1 MMLDTKVEEVCGAAR
16 RSFGAPGHAHARGGA
31 RLVSGVNGAGEGMAP
46 GVGLVFGGK
55 ALTPVFSRST
65 GRGGKRS
72 FGRGRSSGFSF
83 TEVLFAVMV
92 LGIGFIMIAAMFPV
106 TIQQTQATLEESVGA
121 SMARGALAYLQ
132 TQATD
137 MNFPSTSPVPDAPAQ
152 VFSMPQAPVKNG
164 TAFAGWFATRGNY
177 INSKNP
183 RLAWVPLYMR
193 SETTQSGVSP
203 FAQVIIV
210 AVEARNMPDYQT
222 ADAVPQ
228 TNFQSVLEPRPIKV
242 NLTYDYTNL
251 QGRLTITDSKWL
263 AASGAY
269 VIIANDQNT
278 NAPRSVVGQSNGR
291 IYRLGNAIDEANGV
305 WGLSPDGDMIRRNYK
320 TANSIVTGD
329 DNDLSNTDAY
339 IIGRGYADPT
349 KPGNGPDF
357 YSGPAQDIAVYTGF
371 VRINPPVVT
380 P

>member
-1 MMLDTKVEEVCGAAR
+1 
-16 RSFGAPGHAHARGGA
+16 
-31 RLVSGVNGAGEGMAP
+31 
-46 GVGLVFGGK
+46 
-55 ALTPVFSRST
+55 
-65 GRGGKRS
+65 
-72 FGRGRSSGFSF
+72 
-83 TEVLFAVMV
+83 
-92 LGIGFIMIAAMFPV
+92 
-106 TIQQTQATLEESVGA
+106 
-121 SMARGALAYLQ
+121 MARGALAYLQ

-137 MNFPSTSPVPDAPAQ
+137 INFPSTSPVPDAPAQ

-164 TAFAGWFATRGNY
+164 GTPFAGWFATRGNY
-177 INSKNP
+177 INSKDP

-210 AVEARNMPDYQT
+210 AVRSRNLPNYEIEDT
-222 ADAVPQ
+222 VPQ

-242 NLTYDYTNL
+242 NLTYDTTNL
-251 QGRLTITDSKWL
+251 QGRLTIKDSPWL

-278 NAPRSVVGQSNGR
+278 NAPRNVIGQSNGR

-320 TANSIVTGD
+320 TNSIVTGD

-339 IIGRGYADPT
+339 IIGRGYGEDPNAAG
-349 KPGNGPDF
+349 KIKMGNGPDF
-357 YSGPAQDIAVYTGF
+357 YKGPAQDISVYTGF